1 MTVLDASALLA
12 LLFRERGHEAV
23 EKVFDA
29 ACVSTVNV
37 AEVLTRFARDGHD
50 AGAVLDR
57 LAASALSIVPFTER
71 HAAIAAELAPK
82 VRARGLSL
90 GDRACLALA
99 RAQAAPAMT
108 ADQAW
113 AALDVGVQIR
123 LIR

>member
-1 MTVLDASALLA
+1 MTVLDASAVLA
-12 LLFRERGHEAV
+12 LLFREAGHEAV
-23 EKVFDA
+23 EEALDA
-29 ACVSTVNV
+29 ACISTVNV
-37 AEVLTRFARDGHD
+37 AEVLTRFTRDGHD
-50 AGAVLDR
+50 AGAVLER
-57 LAASALSIVPFTER
+57 LAASVLSIVPFTER
-71 HAAIAAELAPK
+71 HAAIAAELAPQ
-82 VRARGLSL
+82 VRTWGLSL